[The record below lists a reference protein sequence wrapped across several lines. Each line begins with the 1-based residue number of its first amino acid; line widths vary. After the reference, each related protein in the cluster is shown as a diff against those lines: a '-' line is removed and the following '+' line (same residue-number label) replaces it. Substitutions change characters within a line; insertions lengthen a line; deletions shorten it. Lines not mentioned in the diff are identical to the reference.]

1 MHYENQM
8 GKSKKFTLPR
18 AVRAKGRNT
27 YYSVVFLSLN
37 VLFVV
42 IQCQCFCVECAS
54 IVRKV

>member
-1 MHYENQM
+1 M